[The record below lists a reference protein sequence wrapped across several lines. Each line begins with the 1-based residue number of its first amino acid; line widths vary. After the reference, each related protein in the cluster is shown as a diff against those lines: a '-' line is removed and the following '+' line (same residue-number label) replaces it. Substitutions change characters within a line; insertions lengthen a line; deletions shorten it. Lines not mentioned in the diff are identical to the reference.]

1 MPAEPHE
8 RNIDRAGAAAPALRR
23 AHTADLSASDLA
35 AIRALMTDAFAGDF
49 DDDDFDHA
57 LGGVHV
63 IAQGASGDVLG
74 HAAVVQRQ
82 LAVGDRVCR
91 VGYVE
96 AVAVSSAAQRQGL
109 GSALMAA
116 VEDIVDAAY
125 DIGALAA
132 SEAGMRLY
140 RSRGWV
146 PWEGPLRAVAA
157 EGVVD
162 TPDDQDCVLVFGAPI
177 RTGAIDLGAVLV
189 ADRRR
194 GDPW

>member
-8 RNIDRAGAAAPALRR
+8 RNTDRAGATAPALRR
-23 AHTADLSASDLA
+23 AHTADLADSDLG
-35 AIRALMTDAFAGDF
+35 AIRALMADAFAGDF

-57 LGGVHV
+57 LGGIHV
-63 IAQGASGDVLG
+63 IAHGPSGDVLG

-82 LAVGDRVCR
+82 LVAGDRVFR

-96 AVAVSSAAQRQGL
+96 AVAVSTAAQRQGV
-109 GSALMAA
+109 GAGLMEA
-116 VEDIVDAAY
+116 VEDIVAAAY
-125 DIGALAA
+125 DLGALAA

-146 PWEGPLRAVAA
+146 PWEGALRAVGA

-162 TPDDQDCVLVFGAPI
+162 TPDDRDSVLVFGTPV
-177 RTGAIDLGAVLV
+177 REHTIDLGAVLV